1 MCAKKSKL
9 IYLVHDK
16 KFDVVYSSI
25 TRHCNYFTK
34 NIIVNGLK
42 SLILLTLVHRLM
54 EHVSGEITCWVRQKS
69 EISPLTTSIFNTGI
83 INYRLLESDSYVT
96 HDFGYENATF

>member
-16 KFDVVYSSI
+16 KFDVVYNSI
-25 TRHCNYFTK
+25 TTHCNYFTK

-69 EISPLTTSIFNTGI
+69 EISPLSKSIFNSGK
-83 INYRLLESDSYVT
+83 INYMLLESESYVT
-96 HDFGYENATF
+96 HEFDYENAAF